1 MRVFRWALEEM
12 ATGRVVEEVE
22 HVIYAELIDFTQL
35 SKADSKE
42 EHEQW
47 EIKIPK
53 TPENGG
59 SGSLR
64 VRETVVDGKAQ
75 YVITTKINKNSKG
88 DKIEVSV
95 PTTKENFV
103 QFKFMAN
110 KGMIKDRYTF
120 LVPGTDLKWEVDCF
134 KQPDGKYY
142 PWVKIDLEVTNRND
156 PLPQLPMHFR
166 DVIMPK
172 GFGRADEA
180 ESEAKIKEL
189 YERYFLTPNTF
200 VKK

>member
-1 MRVFRWALEEM
+1 
-12 ATGRVVEEVE
+12 
-22 HVIYAELIDFTQL
+22 
-35 SKADSKE
+35 
-42 EHEQW
+42 
-47 EIKIPK
+47 
-53 TPENGG
+53 
-59 SGSLR
+59 
-64 VRETVVDGKAQ
+64 
-75 YVITTKINKNSKG
+75 
-88 DKIEVSV
+88 
-95 PTTKENFV
+95 
-103 QFKFMAN
+103 
-110 KGMIKDRYTF
+110 MIKDRYTF